1 MKKNKSFY
9 DCETFYDYET
19 THTRKPNVSKIDTN
33 IVFLENLEFHK
44 SDESLFI
51 QWYIKI
57 RPPPDPEFSQK
68 GVLFRFH
75 AISSWLWRA
84 IKIGVF

>member
-51 QWYIKI
+51 
-57 RPPPDPEFSQK
+57 
-68 GVLFRFH
+68 
-75 AISSWLWRA
+75 
-84 IKIGVF
+84 GVFDPTGFENDNENGLKGLKF